1 MICLS
6 GYFMVGGE
14 TRVRGEDSVED
25 REVDEVDEVYEVYET
40 QVDEN
45 TAEGGGVSGA
55 PPRQHSIYQHVIF

>member
-1 MICLS
+1 
-6 GYFMVGGE
+6 MVGGE

-25 REVDEVDEVYEVYET
+25 REVNEVFETHVDEI
-40 QVDEN
+40 